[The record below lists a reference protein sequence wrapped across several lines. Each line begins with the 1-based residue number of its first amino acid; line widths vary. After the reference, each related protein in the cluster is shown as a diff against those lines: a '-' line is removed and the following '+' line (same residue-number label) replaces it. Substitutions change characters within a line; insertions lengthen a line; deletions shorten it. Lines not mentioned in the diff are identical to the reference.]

1 MRCVAWNMADRMEE
15 LPSAGGDCCL
25 AFTPK
30 VYEWKGYKTLEL
42 QVVDLKPGKV
52 APLG

>member
-30 VYEWKGYKTLEL
+30 VNEWKGYKTLEL